1 MTQPAHTVHAYMDHG
16 DRMVVAMVLAAALHV
31 LIILGISLTPETP
44 GPQDDK
50 LPTLDITLVPKN
62 KTPPPKEADYLAQAS
77 QDGAGNTREKIRPQY
92 EQEAHQAGAPPP
104 TPTPAQTQDLAR
116 PNAQRKILASE
127 DKAEADQPKP
137 VSAVELMNRSL
148 ELVQLDQ
155 QLKQSMQAYSK
166 LPRQAF
172 VSARTQEFKYASY
185 MNDWVSK
192 VERIGN
198 LNYPDEARRKSLS
211 GSLMLQVS
219 LNQDGSVR
227 NIQLKRSSGYKVL
240 DDAAIRIVQ
249 LASPFP
255 PLPPEISKDT
265 DILHITRTWEFIN
278 NQGLSTRH

>member
-16 DRMVVAMVLAAALHV
+16 DRMVVAMVLAAALHL
-31 LIILGISLTPETP
+31 LIILGISVTPDTP
-44 GPQDDK
+44 DPIDDK
-50 LPTLDITLVPKN
+50 LPTLDITLVPRN
-62 KTPPPKEADYLAQAS
+62 KTPPPKEADYLAQTS
-77 QDGAGNTREKIRPQY
+77 QDGAGNTSEKIRPQY

-104 TPTPAQTQDLAR
+104 MPAPAQTQDLAR
-116 PNAQRKILASE
+116 PNAQRKILATE
-127 DKAEADQPKP
+127 DTAKTEQPQP
-137 VSAVELMNRSL
+137 QSAVELINRSL

-198 LNYPDEARRKSLS
+198 LNYPDEARRKSLT

-219 LNQDGSVR
+219 VNQNGSVR
-227 NIQLKRSSGYKVL
+227 NIRLLRSSGYKVL

-249 LASPFP
+249 LASPFA

-278 NQGLSTRH
+278 NQGLSTRQ